1 MPDKDTLR
9 PILQT
14 ITVRRGPDEAFRLFT
29 AEIARWW
36 PLATHHLAPL
46 PPMACAIEPFAGG
59 RVYETAADGVERAW
73 GEVLA
78 WAPPGRFAMS
88 WAVNAAPG
96 EETTVTVTFTPA
108 AEGTEVQ
115 LEHAGWERLG
125 PERGAAR
132 RASYETGWDGVF
144 GENYG
149 RLAGRIG
156 PANPEID
163 EGDEG
168 DL

>member
-1 MPDKDTLR
+1 MQPVVK
-9 PILQT
+9 T
-14 ITVRRGPDEAFRLFT
+14 ITVRCGPDEAFRLFT

-59 RVYETAADGVERAW
+59 RVYETAADGIEREWGRVEAW
-73 GEVLA
+73 E
-78 WAPPGRFAMS
+78 PPGRFGMS

-96 EETTVTVTFTPA
+96 EATTVAVTFA
-108 AEGTEVQ
+108 AVPEGTEVR
-115 LEHAGWERLG
+115 LEHTGWERLG

-132 RASYETGWDGVF
+132 RASYDAGWDGVF

-156 PANPEID
+156 LSSLDQAG
-163 EGDEG
+163 GDED